1 MFGFR
6 INRRYHVQG
15 IHVKTGL
22 RICPIAL
29 LVVGH
34 AQAQSSAQELAD
46 RVSQQWAGGSEAAFS
61 AVYPFPEGRQIHSS
75 ILRAKIQVVK
85 GLSSV
90 IAADERQATLL
101 LSGVPLTG
109 NSGDD
114 TIDGMGFSGVYESVS
129 EGGSWRLERQIP
141 LEDLGAILSH
151 RLVVLVRPGKG
162 LEVED
167 RLLVLVKGGNGFAA
181 RLNHGAKLESVRAGG
196 TDVRYQSGGGLLWID
211 LPPGQAEATL
221 KYSLEVE
228 SDPKDPNS
236 GCFKREFGH
245 VRNQYF
251 WHPAFGF
258 NSSGDQAEF
267 QIEARISKEYSLTA
281 STPQNERIEGEER
294 IVKGKTVQR
303 TFALTL
309 AYDREWKAASETVG
323 ETRLELF
330 VTPGFRPDRA
340 AITQEFRAVYSL
352 LASRFGEPGNGY
364 VAVVQLRAGQD
375 NYFTSN
381 QAIFAAGSSGFLA
394 VKENNPG
401 ATLGHEIAHF
411 WTQGTGPAANFLRE
425 GWAKYVES
433 LVLEQEFGPETVG
446 LFWKQHARAY
456 FTYFDGKE
464 SMLGSGNSDD
474 LNYDKGS
481 WVFRMLEE
489 AVGAE
494 SFQKAMTEYSR
505 RSLAGD
511 ARWETLAD
519 CFQHRNIPDFDARQ
533 FLLPWLKEKT
543 APRLT
548 AQADGH
554 TVTIYQSDPSF
565 VLPVTVEGRTA
576 AGAERHLV
584 WTRGNGAAVQFTGV
598 VTEVRVD
605 PDELLLLRR

>member
-1 MFGFR
+1 LFPDGT
-6 INRRYHVQG
+6 RYHVQG
-15 IHVKTGL
+15 AHVKTGL

-29 LVVGH
+29 LVAGH
-34 AQAQSSAQELAD
+34 SQAQSSAQELAD
-46 RVSQQWAGGSEAAFS
+46 RISQQWVGGSQAEFS
-61 AVYPFPEGRQIHSS
+61 AVYPFPEGRQIHAGL
-75 ILRAKIQVVK
+75 LRAKIERVK

-90 IAADERQATLL
+90 IAADERRATLL

-114 TIDGMGFSGVYESVS
+114 TIEGMGFSGVYESVS
-129 EGGSWRLERQIP
+129 VGARWRLERQIP

-151 RLVVLVRPGKG
+151 RLVVSVQPGKG
-162 LEVED
+162 LGVED
-167 RLLVLVKGGNGFAA
+167 RLLVLVKGRNGFAA
-181 RLNHGAKLESVRAGG
+181 RLNHRAKLESVRAAG

-228 SDPKDPNS
+228 SDPNDPNS
-236 GCFKREFGH
+236 GRFKPEFGH

-251 WHPAFGF
+251 WRPAFGF
-258 NSSGDQAEF
+258 SSSEDQAEF
-267 QIEARISKEYSLTA
+267 QIEARIPKAYELTT
-281 STPQNERIEGEER
+281 SVPQDDRIEGEER
-294 IVKGKTVQR
+294 IVLGKTVQR
-303 TFALTL
+303 TSTLTL
-309 AYDREWKAASETVG
+309 AYDREWKPASETVG
-323 ETRLELF
+323 KTRLELF

-364 VAVVQLRAGQD
+364 VAVVELRLGKD

-381 QAIFAAGSSGFLA
+381 QAIFAEGPSGLLS

-401 ATLGHEIAHF
+401 ATLGHEIGHF
-411 WTQGTGPAANFLRE
+411 WTEGMGPAANFLRE
-425 GWAKYVES
+425 GWATYVES
-433 LVLEQEFGPETVG
+433 LVLEQEFGRDTVG

-456 FTYFDGKE
+456 FTDYDGKQ
-464 SMLGSGNSDD
+464 SMLGSGNSNN

-494 SFQKAMTEYSR
+494 AFQKAMAEYSR

-511 ARWETLAD
+511 ANWETLAD
-519 CFQHRNIPDFDARQ
+519 CFQHRNVPDFDARQ
-533 FLLPWLKEKT
+533 FLLPWLNQKT

-554 TVTIYQSDPSF
+554 TVTISQSHPGF
-565 VLPVTVEGRTA
+565 VLPVTIEGTTA
-576 AGAERHLV
+576 AGPERHRV
-584 WTRGNGAAVQFTGV
+584 WIRGSGATVQFTGV

-605 PDELLLLRR
+605 PEELLLLRR